1 MTLRGTKGANRLQG
15 TDDSDVLIGR
25 AGNDVL
31 IGLDCR
37 DRLDGGTGADRLNG
51 GLGADILVGGA
62 GADRFIY
69 SGADQ
74 ASAFE
79 NSLAANPDQI
89 VKFRFSQGDK
99 FQLDFDDNLNSS
111 DRPRSLFNAGRVKG
125 RTLEQAA
132 KSAYRDKDQ
141 ATENAQ
147 KLLANQAVFFNW
159 RGGTY
164 LSVNDRS
171 QEFAANQD
179 LLINVT
185 GIQFKPGDTRN
196 GNLNVSNYFA

>member
-1 MTLRGTKGANRLQG
+1 MMAESSAGLSPLEGVPPSGDGCGLPDPFVPVVEPGAPFE
-15 TDDSDVLIGR
+15 SE
-25 AGNDVL
+25 
-31 IGLDCR
+31 
-37 DRLDGGTGADRLNG
+37 TGCEPLLPG
-51 GLGADILVGGA
+51 SV
-62 GADRFIY
+62 
-69 SGADQ
+69 
-74 ASAFE
+74 E
-79 NSLAANPDQI
+79 E
-89 VKFRFSQGDK
+89 FRFSQGDK

-132 KSAYRDKDQ
+132 KNAYRDKDQ

-196 GNLNVSNYFA
+196 GTLNVANYFA